1 MQVYINHIVSYLY
14 VNVYLTIIKGL
25 IHNTLQPLIFPF
37 FAEKMYTYPVMFAPV
52 HNLSKQIQVLNA
64 YVREAEYL
72 GDALHGTML
81 DLLDEIIEVHS
92 HMCQKSLF
100 AGMQDISIFHY
111 SLFRIV
117 GPGWLNE
124 LDTSWII

>member
-1 MQVYINHIVSYLY
+1 
-14 VNVYLTIIKGL
+14 
-25 IHNTLQPLIFPF
+25 
-37 FAEKMYTYPVMFAPV
+37 MYTYPVMFAPV

-100 AGMQDISIFHY
+100 AGMQDIFIFHY
-111 SLFRIV
+111 SLLWIV
-117 GPGWLNE
+117 GNFFLKK
-124 LDTSWII
+124 